1 MFVNLFGFRGAGI
14 ALRIPLL
21 DVCLQP
27 CYLLVDIGNILFDN
41 KGKFLNLQLLYV

>member
-1 MFVNLFGFRGAGI
+1 MFVNLFAFWRAGI

-21 DVCLQP
+21 DVRLQP

-41 KGKFLNLQLLYV
+41 KGEFLNPQSVYM